1 MRSICGSSSPS
12 LPIIISRA
20 AHFNTLKGTR
30 EGIERKRG
38 TGAEPPLFFPMREE
52 GLLRKKSS
60 GNERSGGA
68 HFRSGATQ
76 GETGGRLLLLLS
88 SKVDT
93 PPGECFLFRSGA
105 AFFRLSSLSSFWKVS
120 HTERPKFLSFAVMK
134 VPSFFKKNMRSCF
147 SQHALRVQQILISR
161 RKRRKRERG
170 KVHVISGPLHASF
183 SG

>member
-12 LPIIISRA
+12 LHIIISRA

-30 EGIERKRG
+30 EGIEEGSERKRG
-38 TGAEPPLFFPMREE
+38 TGAEPSSFLPHE
-52 GLLRKKSS
+52 GRRPPSKKSS

-93 PPGECFLFRSGA
+93 PPGECFLFRSGGG
-105 AFFRLSSLSSFWKVS
+105 LPPPPPSSLFSFWKVS
-120 HTERPKFLSFAVMK
+120 HTARPKFLSFAVMK
-134 VPSFFKKNMRSCF
+134 VFFKKNYELEL
-147 SQHALRVQQILISR
+147 ALFVQQI
-161 RKRRKRERG
+161 
-170 KVHVISGPLHASF
+170 
-183 SG
+183 